1 MVLGLNRDFEHFI
14 PAEFCGVTAQQAAK
28 YYKTVNVRET

>member
-14 PAEFCGVTAQQAAK
+14 LAGFCDVTAQQTAK
-28 YYKTVNVRET
+28 HYKTGSVREK

>member
-14 PAEFCGVTAQQAAK
+14 PAEFCGVTAQPMAI
-28 YYKTVNVRET
+28 YCKTGNVRET